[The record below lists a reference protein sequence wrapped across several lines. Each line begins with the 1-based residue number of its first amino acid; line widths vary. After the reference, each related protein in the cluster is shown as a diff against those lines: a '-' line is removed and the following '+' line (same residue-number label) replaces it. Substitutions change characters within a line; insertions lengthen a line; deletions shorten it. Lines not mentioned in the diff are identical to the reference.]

1 MSRSLPERFF
11 NDNVSEPDPWV
22 SSVGQLQL
30 SKPDGVNDGVN
41 DGIPSEEEYLNCD
54 ELLFDKLKLNEKK
67 TYIIK

>member
-1 MSRSLPERFF
+1 MIMYRNQTLGSVRSV
-11 NDNVSEPDPWV
+11 NCN
-22 SSVGQLQL
+22 SVNLIT
-30 SKPDGVNDGVN
+30 DGVN